1 MVLGSKQDEAWQDTL
16 SKFLMKLIKIGSLR
30 YQFPN
35 RIFLGLQ
42 THTLFKHYL
51 NGKKEVNA
59 TWEITWESRQVRS
72 DHLEI
77 TGRGSI
83 EWKCTP
89 QIPRGKLWLG
99 WRHSTHRFSHPSV
112 PTQIWWRWY
121 CERDEGPWILKR
133 CLYIEVIKT
142 NWMSIK

>member
-1 MVLGSKQDEAWQDTL
+1 MVLGGNKQDEAWQDTL

-59 TWEITWESRQVRS
+59 TWKS
-72 DHLEI
+72 LE
-77 TGRGSI
+77 
-83 EWKCTP
+83 KA
-89 QIPRGKLWLG
+89 GKW
-99 WRHSTHRFSHPSV
+99 
-112 PTQIWWRWY
+112 
-121 CERDEGPWILKR
+121 
-133 CLYIEVIKT
+133 EVII
-142 NWMSIK
+142 WRSQAEEA